1 MIRNKAE
8 RDGCRGMRAELGVLA
23 ALTLALMSQPGLGAE
38 TTIDTE
44 SGPIKVET
52 IASGL
57 ENPWGLAFLPDG
69 RMLVTERPGRL
80 RIIAKDG
87 TKS

>member
-8 RDGCRGMRAELGVLA
+8 LDSCRDMRAELVVLA
-23 ALTLALMSQPGLGAE
+23 ALMLALMSRPGFANE
-38 TTIDTE
+38 TTIDTK
-44 SGPIKVET
+44 SGPIRVET

-57 ENPWGLAFLPDG
+57 ENPWGLTFLPDG

-80 RIIAKDG
+80 R
-87 TKS
+87 